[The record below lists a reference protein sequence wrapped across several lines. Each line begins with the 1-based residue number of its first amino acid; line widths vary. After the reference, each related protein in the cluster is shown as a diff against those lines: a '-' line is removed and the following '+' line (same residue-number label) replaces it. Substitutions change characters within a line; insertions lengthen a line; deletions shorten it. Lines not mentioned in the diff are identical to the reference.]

1 MKKLTAGIFATLLA
15 VVSTGAAN
23 ADIASSG
30 YVDEQVGTRVAKQQE
45 TNNGVLTTSATG
57 QVQVSAGITQ
67 AQVTG
72 LTTALDAK
80 ANADDVYD
88 KTTADGKFQTLGNLT
103 NAAGWATDKENDDK
117 YPSNAAVN
125 AAIEDAT
132 ANLANETTIEEIKT
146 DITNIEGDVTELQT
160 DLSAKQDKNMG
171 AEAANRIVTT
181 DAAGNITSSATI
193 EATKVTGLADVA
205 TTGAYGDLSGTPTLG
220 ALAAK
225 DAITSSTE
233 IADGII
239 TEADLNTTINA
250 SLDKADSALQDSDV
264 SQTVTDGDTAP
275 VSGDA
280 VVGYV
285 TENAYSLTPATEE
298 NLGGVKASDAVT
310 VTEDGTMG
318 IGAGAVGTT
327 ELAADAVTNANLADN
342 AVQTENITAGAVTNA
357 KLAADSVQS
366 GNILDGTIVDADIAA
381 TAAIAMSKIDGLTEA
396 LSGLITA
403 PTEEC
408 QGEGAECVL
417 KINAGNYEWE
427 VIKRGAAE

>member
-30 YVDEQVGTRVAKQQE
+30 YVDEEVGTHVAQQQG
-45 TNNGVLTTSATG
+45 TYNGVLTTDASG
-57 QVQVSAGITQ
+57 QVQVSTGITQ
-67 AQVTG
+67 SQVTG
-72 LTTALDAK
+72 LEAALDDK
-80 ANADDVYD
+80 ADADNVYD
-88 KTTADGKFQTLGNLT
+88 KTTADGKFQTIGNLT
-103 NAAGWATDKENDDK
+103 NAAGWETDKGADNK

-125 AAIEDAT
+125 AAIVKAT
-132 ANLANETTIEEIKT
+132 ENLADDET
-146 DITNIEGDVTELQT
+146 ITQIRT
-160 DLSAKQDKNMG
+160 DLDKKQDKNMG
-171 AEAANRIVTT
+171 AGAANRIVTT
-181 DAAGNITSSATI
+181 DGAGTITTSATI
-193 EATKVTGLADVA
+193 EAAKVTGLAEVA
-205 TTGAYGDLSGTPTLG
+205 TTGAYDDLSGLPTLG

-225 DAITSSTE
+225 DKVAAGDITAGAIS
-233 IADGII
+233 
-239 TEADLNTTINA
+239 EADLNETINA

-264 SQTVTDGDTAP
+264 KQTVTDGDTAP

-285 TENAYSLTPATEE
+285 TDNAYSLTPATEE
-298 NLGGVKASDAVT
+298 TLGGVKASDAVT

-318 IGAGAVGTT
+318 IGAGAVGST
-327 ELAADAVTNANLADN
+327 ELAADAVTNAKLADN

-366 GNILDGTIVDADIAA
+366 ANIVDGTIMNADIAA
-381 TAAIAMSKIDGLTEA
+381 TAAIAMSKIDGLTAA
-396 LSGLITA
+396 LDGLITA